1 MNEFGEITLCKK
13 TSRQDCI
20 GQAIDEALETRTIQC
35 TVGSI
40 ERNEWSTAQQGGYEA
55 EAMVKVFAASYKG
68 ESIAQYGGKTLEVY
82 RTFKAGDEDEI
93 ELYLGTRI
101 GDIP

>member
-13 TSRQDCI
+13 TSYQDCI
-20 GQAIDEALETRTIQC
+20 GQAIDEAVEERTIQC
-35 TVGSI
+35 EVDSI
-40 ERNEWSTAQQGGYEA
+40 GRGEWITAQQGGFQSEI
-55 EAMVKVFAASYKG
+55 MVRVFSASYNG
-68 ESIAQYGGKTLEVY
+68 ESLAQYCGKTYEIY
-82 RTFKAGDEDEI
+82 RTFQSGDQN

>member
-13 TSRQDCI
+13 DFLQDCI
-20 GQAIDEALETRTIQC
+20 GQAIDEAVEERTIQC
-35 TVGSI
+35 EVDSI
-40 ERNEWSTAQQGGYEA
+40 GRGEWITAQQGGFQSEI
-55 EAMVKVFAASYKG
+55 MVRVFSASYNG
-68 ESIAQYGGKTLEVY
+68 ESLAQYCGKTYEIY
-82 RTFKAGDEDEI
+82 RTFQSGDQT

>member
-1 MNEFGEITLCKK
+1 MNKYGEITLCRKGF
-13 TSRQDCI
+13 RQDCI

-35 TVGSI
+35 KVDSI
-40 ERNEWSTAQQGGYEA
+40 GRGEWITAQQGGYEA
-55 EAMVKVFAASYKG
+55 EIMVSVFSASYQG
-68 ESIAQYGGKTLEVY
+68 ETIAQYQGKTYEVY
-82 RTFKAGDEDEI
+82 RTFQVGDTT

>member
-13 TSRQDCI
+13 GFLQDCI
-20 GQAIDEALETRTIQC
+20 GQAIDEAVEERTIQC
-35 TVGSI
+35 EVDSI
-40 ERNEWSTAQQGGYEA
+40 GRGEWITAQQGGFQSEI
-55 EAMVKVFAASYKG
+55 MVRVFSASYNG
-68 ESIAQYGGKTLEVY
+68 ESLAQYCGKTYEIY
-82 RTFKAGDEDEI
+82 RTFQSGDQT